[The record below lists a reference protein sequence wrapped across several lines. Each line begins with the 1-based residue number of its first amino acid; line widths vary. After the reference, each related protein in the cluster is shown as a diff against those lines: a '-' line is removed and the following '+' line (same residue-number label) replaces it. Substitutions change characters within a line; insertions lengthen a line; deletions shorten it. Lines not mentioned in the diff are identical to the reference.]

1 MLSGWVKRGVGHVVV
16 VKRRGLPITWAGQEV
31 TVCTDVSGV
40 PTGFSPDVIVLA
52 TKPQQ
57 AELVIP
63 DYIPWAASGT
73 PVLSIMAGKT
83 VARP

>member
-1 MLSGWVKRGVGHVVV
+1 MSGWVKRGVGHVVV